1 MGLFSKIK
9 EGLSKTRKGM
19 SNVFGNLFSSLRGV
33 DEDMLEELED
43 ALILSDVGAS
53 LSEEIVDTL
62 RERIKEKKIKDSEE
76 VRKELTSIIADIL
89 RQGEG
94 ELRLTTRP
102 SVILIIG
109 VNGVGKTT
117 TIGKLAAS
125 LKCEGK
131 SVMLA
136 AGDTFRAAAADQ
148 LAIWAERAGVPL
160 IRHGEGADPA
170 AVVFDAVQAA
180 KARGTDVLICDTAG
194 RLHNKQNLMNELSKI
209 GRVIRRELPDADL
222 ETLLVVDATTGQN
235 GLLQAREFEK
245 TSDVTGIVLTKLDGT
260 AKGGIALAICR
271 ELEVPVKRICVGEKL
286 DDMLPF
292 DAESFAEALFSE

>member
-1 MGLFSKIK
+1 MTG
-9 EGLSKTRKGM
+9 
-19 SNVFGNLFSSLRGV
+19 VFGNLFSSLRGV

-43 ALILSDVGAS
+43 ALILADVGAA
-53 LSEEIVDTL
+53 LSEEIVDDL
-62 RERIKEKKIKDSEE
+62 RARIKEKKIKDSGE

-89 RQGEG
+89 KQGEG
-94 ELRLTTRP
+94 ELKLSTRP
-102 SVILIIG
+102 SVILVIG

-125 LKCEGK
+125 LRGGGK
-131 SVMLA
+131 NVMLA

-160 IRHGEGADPA
+160 IRHEEGADPA
-170 AVVFDAVQAA
+170 AVVYDAVQAA

-209 GRVIRRELPDADL
+209 GRVVRRELPDADL

-245 TSDVTGIVLTKLDGT
+245 AADVTGIVLTKLDGT

>member
-1 MGLFSKIK
+1 
-9 EGLSKTRKGM
+9 M
-19 SNVFGNLFSSLRGV
+19 SNIFGNLFSSLRGI

-43 ALILSDVGAS
+43 ALILSDVGAA
-53 LSEEIVDTL
+53 LSEEIVEEL
-62 RERIKEKKIKDSEE
+62 RSRIKEKKLRDSGE
-76 VRKELTSIIADIL
+76 VKKELVSIIADIL
-89 RQGEG
+89 HRGEG
-94 ELRLTTRP
+94 ELKLETTP
-102 SVILIIG
+102 SVILVIG

-125 LKCEGK
+125 LKSEGK
-131 SVMLA
+131 SVLLA

-148 LAIWAERAGVPL
+148 LGVWAERAGVAL
-160 IRHGEGADPA
+160 VRHEEGADPA
-170 AVVFDAVQAA
+170 AVVFDAVKAA

-209 GRVIRRELPDADL
+209 ERVIRRELPDADM

-245 TSDVTGIVLTKLDGT
+245 SADISGIVLTKLDGT

-271 ELEVPVKRICVGEKL
+271 ELDVPVKKICVGEKL

>member
-1 MGLFSKIK
+1 MTG
-9 EGLSKTRKGM
+9 
-19 SNVFGNLFSSLRGV
+19 VFGNLFSSLRGV

-43 ALILSDVGAS
+43 ALILADVGAA
-53 LSEEIVDTL
+53 LSEEIVDDL
-62 RERIKEKKIKDSEE
+62 RARIKEKKIKENGE

-89 RQGEG
+89 KQGEG
-94 ELRLTTRP
+94 ELKLSTRP
-102 SVILIIG
+102 SVILVIG

-125 LKCEGK
+125 LRSEGK
-131 SVMLA
+131 NVMLA
-136 AGDTFRAAAADQ
+136 AGDTFRAAAAEQ
-148 LAIWAERAGVPL
+148 LAVWAERAGVPL
-160 IRHGEGADPA
+160 IRHEEGADPA
-170 AVVFDAVQAA
+170 AVVYDAVQAA

-209 GRVIRRELPDADL
+209 GRVVRRELPDADL

-245 TSDVTGIVLTKLDGT
+245 AADVTGIVLTKLDGT